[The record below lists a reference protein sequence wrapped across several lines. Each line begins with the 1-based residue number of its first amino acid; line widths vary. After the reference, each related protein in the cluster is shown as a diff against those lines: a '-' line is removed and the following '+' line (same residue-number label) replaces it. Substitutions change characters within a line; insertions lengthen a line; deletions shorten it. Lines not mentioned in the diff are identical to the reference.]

1 MDQQEEQFWQ
11 AIDDHIMDAMQLIR
25 LAYPNFNSV
34 AVVDKIMQHLNA
46 AYRASGKA
54 ADAVDKGWIQ

>member
-1 MDQQEEQFWQ
+1 MSPEEEAFWQ

-34 AVVDKIMQHLNA
+34 GPVDKIMQHLNA
-46 AYRASGKA
+46 AYNASGKA
-54 ADAVDKGWIQ
+54 ADAVDKGWIE

>member
-1 MDQQEEQFWQ
+1 MDEQEMQFWQ
-11 AIDDHIMDAMQLIR
+11 AIDDHIMDAMQLLR

-34 AVVDKIMQHLNA
+34 PYVGPIMEYLNK

-54 ADAVDKGWIQ
+54 ADAVDKGWIK